1 MYKKLDPSDKV
12 NYRPVSDLPLLTKV
26 FEKIIHGQLHEYL
39 ENFLSE
45 LLCGF

>member
-12 NYRPVSDLPLLTKV
+12 NYRPVNTLQLSWKV
-26 FEKIIHGQLHEYL
+26 FEQIIYNQLYEYM